1 MTLQLG
7 VVMDPI
13 GSIQTKK
20 DTTFA
25 MLLAAQAR
33 GWTLHYF
40 EQQDLYLRD
49 TEAFGRSRYLK
60 VEDKPN
66 NWFSFDGEKDLP

>member
-1 MTLQLG
+1 MTLNIG

-13 GSIQTKK
+13 ATITIKK

-33 GWTLHYF
+33 GWTLHY
-40 EQQDLYLRD
+40 
-49 TEAFGRSRYLK
+49 
-60 VEDKPN
+60 
-66 NWFSFDGEKDLP
+66 